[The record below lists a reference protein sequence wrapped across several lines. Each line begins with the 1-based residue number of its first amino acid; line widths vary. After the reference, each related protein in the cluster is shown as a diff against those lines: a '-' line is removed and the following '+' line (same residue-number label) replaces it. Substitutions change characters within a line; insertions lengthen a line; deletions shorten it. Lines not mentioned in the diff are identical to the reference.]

1 MTNLVVDSS
10 AYIDLLRAGV
20 DVRQPLVPFLRSGKL
35 YNCGVIRAEVLRGMK
50 TPAALSGL
58 EAFFDI
64 VPEIP
69 TDAKLW
75 RQISQL
81 GWDLARKGKWPP
93 VTDLIIAS
101 SCQRIG
107 ATLVTR
113 DAHFQDIPRLKIL
126 EDVPG

>member
-50 TPAALSGL
+50 TPSALAGL
-58 EAFFDI
+58 EEFFDI

-69 TDAKLW
+69 SDAKLW
-75 RQISQL
+75 RQVSQL

-93 VTDLIIAS
+93 VTDLIIAA
-101 SCQRIG
+101 SCLRIG

-113 DAHFQDIPRLKIL
+113 DAHFQNIPRLKIL
-126 EDVPG
+126 QDIPG